1 MSKKKATKKSK
12 TGTTWKDVLKE
23 ARKRLPSERTKDR
36 CEGCFNP
43 RNTLT
48 VKGNLEQVWSVEQIE
63 VAQDLQ
69 GVYVPCSKCGIR
81 RFLSMSKF
89 SLDVLKSDLTE
100 FKGFVLLKD
109 DKYNALIG
117 IDVSNLSI
125 DLQEWVKPKEEVKQ

>member
-1 MSKKKATKKSK
+1 MSKIKTTKK

-48 VKGNLEQVWSVEQIE
+48 VKGNLEHIWAHEEIE
-63 VAQDLQ
+63 LAAELQ
-69 GVYVPCSKCGIR
+69 GVYVPCSKCKIR

-117 IDVSNLSI
+117 IDVSNLSV
-125 DLQEWVKPKEEVKQ
+125 DLKEWKQ

>member
-1 MSKKKATKKSK
+1 MTKKKATKKKGS
-12 TGTTWKDVLKE
+12 TWKDVLKE
-23 ARKRLPSERTKDR
+23 AKKRLPSERTKDR

-48 VKGNLEQVWSVEQIE
+48 VKGNLESVWSVEQIE
-63 VAQDLQ
+63 IATELQ

-89 SLDVLKSDLTE
+89 SLDVLKSDLSE

-109 DKYNALIG
+109 DKYNALVG
-117 IDVSNLSI
+117 IDVTNLTLDLSGWIGDKI
-125 DLQEWVKPKEEVKQ
+125 DKEA